1 MIKLYFVYSYFFV
14 FRSQITMTEIEKL
27 LKDYLN
33 YLEIERNRSPKTRE
47 NYEHYLKEFLA
58 FSGVKSPKDITEDVV
73 REFRLA
79 LARPLL
85 RQGYGGQARVL
96 KKITQSYYII

>member
-1 MIKLYFVYSYFFV
+1 MTYNGF
-14 FRSQITMTEIEKL
+14 MTEIEKL

-47 NYEHYLKEFLA
+47 NYEHYLKEFLQ

-79 LARPLL
+79 IARPNFHEKS
-85 RQGYGGQARVL
+85 GAL
-96 KKITQSYYII
+96 KKITQSYYIIALRNFLKYLARR